1 MLKAFKYKIRRFS
14 KRIVATFEQWLEIN
28 RELYNAALEERINA
42 WKLNRKSI
50 SWAAQC
56 AQLPHIKPLR
66 PDVGEVNAQVLQ
78 ATLRRLHRSFENFF
92 RRVKAGDKEAG
103 FPRFKSRMRCSSFT
117 FPQMKG
123 AFRLAGDKLYLSK
136 IGHVRLHLSREV
148 EGTLKT
154 CTIKRE
160 ADGWYAILT
169 AEVEAQPWPKTGES
183 VGVDMGLENFAT
195 LSNGETIANPR
206 HLRKAEKRL
215 KTAQRSVSRKKKRG
229 ANRKK
234 AVKLLAKQHQ
244 TVKRQRQDF
253 AHKEARKIV
262 QQYDEIAV
270 EDLNIKGLVKNHH
283 LAKSISDAA
292 WGTFINTLASKAA
305 EAGKRV
311 WKVAAPYTS
320 QDCSGCGHRMKKTLA
335 EREHRCSECGLQL
348 HRDHNAALNIQARA
362 VPLGMGTVAPP
373 CEPRISIYHAALGV

>member
-373 CEPRISIYHAALGV
+373 CEPRISAYHAALGV